1 MAREANHA
9 HDRDD
14 QRNAENRRCRML
26 RLDAAHDVLS
36 AQRER
41 ELLWRR
47 PRRRPRRQPARRA
60 AHVRVLVI
68 DRPEFAVSVDSGSP
82 VRLLLAVA
90 TVSARETSAGVFF
103 APAVGSD
110 NKQNRLI
117 QE

>member
-1 MAREANHA
+1 MAREANHG

-14 QRNAENRRCRML
+14 QRNAENRCCRML

-36 AQRER
+36 AQPER
-41 ELLWRR
+41 ELLW
-47 PRRRPRRQPARRA
+47 RRPRRQPARRA
-60 AHVRVLVI
+60 AHVRLLVI

-110 NKQNRLI
+110 NKTKSPDTGVTA
-117 QE
+117 